1 MDYNMLLELSKNY
14 SESQLVEM
22 RQGLEKSY
30 EEFKEKLEAFQKQRT
45 DALDLQHP
53 KKPSPSPEK
62 SYAEKMVGISKS
74 GAHEI

>member
-1 MDYNMLLELSKNY
+1 
-14 SESQLVEM
+14 M

-62 SYAEKMVGISKS
+62 SHVEKMVGISK
-74 GAHEI
+74 GGYHEVSIRNRKIDSAAVAGI